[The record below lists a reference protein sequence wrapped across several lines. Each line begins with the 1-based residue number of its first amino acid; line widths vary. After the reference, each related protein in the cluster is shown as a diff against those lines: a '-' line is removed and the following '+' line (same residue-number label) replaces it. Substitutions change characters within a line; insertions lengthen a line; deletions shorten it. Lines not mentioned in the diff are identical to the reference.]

1 MDLCTELTRFPFLVG
16 QTTNSISQRD
26 IDIVNDLP
34 GLQLGDKYLVDR
46 KLRLKDDIS
55 HGRKKVS
62 PTIRTTEM
70 RTSLF

>member
-1 MDLCTELTRFPFLVG
+1 MDLCTELTRFPFLG
-16 QTTNSISQRD
+16 GLTTNSISQRD
-26 IDIVNDLP
+26 VDIVIYLL

-62 PTIRTTEM
+62 PIIGATKM
-70 RTSLF
+70 PTSLF